1 MKAKFLNQSKPLR
14 RGVVRSFFLFA
25 LLGVSLPAFGKPL
38 LLEHFDQD
46 VEDESPVGNAPGWH
60 ALAMQNGVATDFTAS
75 IPNKDNYPSLAHT
88 EGGARSGPWEWS
100 IGYLTMPG
108 YVASNVLVWVDSPTN
123 FQGQKIGGFS
133 FYSRNDSPDSSMR
146 IAVRVG
152 GHWYASTTRFQD
164 VGKAD
169 WGLNTLWFK
178 SSPNNWQILNT
189 NMLALEHAPAK
200 PLAAAEISA
209 VGILGV
215 VSGWGRI
222 RIDEFQVVADSGFDR
237 DNLVGSWIWD
247 GHRVDRKLCRLW
259 KAIEIP
265 SGVSVKRARLRVTAH
280 DTFRAFLDG
289 NDFGLGSDWTHLA
302 EYDLTKVF
310 SPGQHVLAVEAF
322 NEYEWAGLAAGLVV
336 ELADGRTLEIPT
348 DETWRIVPE
357 ESKDWRTRKIAD
369 DNWPAATI
377 LFPFRDAPGLPLP
390 VKVIPSSALQPIVL
404 QFWQR
409 GWFQLTLLSFCAVVA
424 GICLRLLAK
433 VTMQSKE
440 KQVLQ
445 RERARIARDIHDDL
459 GAVMTQLVLQG
470 ETAQNELAGE
480 TETRAKFKRIS
491 DTGRRLVQ
499 SINEVVW
506 MVNSQRD
513 SLRDFENY
521 VCRYAETFLRASS
534 IRCRLDVDG
543 EIPEAAFG
551 LAQRRSLFLAIKE
564 VLNNVAKHSGAT
576 EVLLKILIENDE
588 VKVTVE
594 DNGKGFE
601 FAARDRTRN
610 GLSNMAQRMNEVGGQ
625 CKIVSRPGAGCIVEL
640 SAKVADLSDKHGP
653 WWRWR
658 MAHFS
663 SAATKET
670 KP

>member
-1 MKAKFLNQSKPLR
+1 MNAKILNQSKRLR
-14 RGVVRSFFLFA
+14 SDFARTIYLFA
-25 LLGVSLPAFGKPL
+25 LLAIAPLASSKPL
-38 LLEHFDQD
+38 LLEHFDQG
-46 VEDESPVGNAPGWH
+46 VEDESPIGNVPGWH
-60 ALAMQNGVATDFTAS
+60 VWAAQDGTTTDFTFS
-75 IPNKDNYPSLAHT
+75 IPNKDNYPSLAHI

-100 IGYLTMPG
+100 VGYLTMPS
-108 YVASNVLVWVDSPTN
+108 YVVSNVLVWVDAPTN

-133 FYSRNDSPDSSMR
+133 FYSRNDSPDSTMR
-146 IAVRVG
+146 IAVRMG
-152 GHWYASTTRFQD
+152 DHWYASTTRFQD

-169 WGLNTLWFK
+169 WSLNTLWFK
-178 SSPNNWQILNT
+178 RSPNNWQILNANT
-189 NMLALEHAPAK
+189 LALERASAE
-200 PLAAAEISA
+200 PLAAEEISA

-237 DNLVGSWIWD
+237 DNLVGAWIWAE
-247 GHRVDRKLCRLW
+247 HRVDRKLCRFW
-259 KAIEIP
+259 KVIEIP
-265 SGVSVKRARLRVTAH
+265 PGVSVKRARLRMTAH

-302 EYDLTKVF
+302 EYDLTKIL
-310 SPGQHVLAVEAF
+310 SPGQHILAVEAF

-336 ELADGRTLEIPT
+336 NLSDGRTLEIPT
-348 DETWRIVPE
+348 DDTWRIVPE
-357 ESKDWRTRKIAD
+357 DSKGWRTRKIAD
-369 DNWPAATI
+369 DTWPAATI
-377 LFPFRDAPGLPLP
+377 LFPFCDAPGLPLP

-433 VTMQSKE
+433 ITMQSKE

-445 RERARIARDIHDDL
+445 QERARIARDIHDDL

-470 ETAQNELAGE
+470 ETAQSELAGE
-480 TETRAKFKRIS
+480 PETRAKFKRIS

-513 SLRDFENY
+513 SLQDFENY

-534 IRCRLDVDG
+534 IRCRLDADG

-576 EVLLKILIENDE
+576 EVLLKIYIEHDE

-625 CKIVSRPGAGCIVEL
+625 CKIISKPGAGCLVEL
-640 SAKVADLSDKHGP
+640 SAKVADLSGKHG
-653 WWRWR
+653 WRHWR
-658 MAHFS
+658 PAHSS
-663 SAATKET
+663 SAATKEM